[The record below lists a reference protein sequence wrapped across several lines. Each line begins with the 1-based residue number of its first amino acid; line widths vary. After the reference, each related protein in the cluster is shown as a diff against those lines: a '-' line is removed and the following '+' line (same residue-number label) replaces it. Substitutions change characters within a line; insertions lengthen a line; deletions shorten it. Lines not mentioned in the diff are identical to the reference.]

1 LLIDGFSY
9 RFFFVP
15 LQVNFIIMGK
25 LTIHTINYLRT
36 GYEENDITPEDYT
49 SAILEYD
56 DQGNVISENTYN
68 PDATLLSA
76 TTTEYDDNHHPLLVK
91 NYDGEG
97 MLCEQVSSIYE
108 DGRLVEQ
115 KQCYGEGMPEYT
127 TRLVYENDRLLRRDC
142 YDEDEFSY
150 TERVFTYNDKGQL
163 VKDVEYDEDGNE
175 LYVTTMEYDENGRV
189 NVRVRDEV
197 QQHDRRTVN
206 FEYDEQGRKIKDLI
220 YNYDEALIAKVYYRY
235 DSENHLLEQEEE
247 DLDHYRL
254 TIYEYEGNNVVKI
267 SAYGKEKNLLSYTT
281 YTYDAEGRV
290 LTQDAYS
297 NDEVNP
303 SVCRLMNHTDY
314 TRA

>member
-1 LLIDGFSY
+1 
-9 RFFFVP
+9 
-15 LQVNFIIMGK
+15 MGK

-36 GYEENDITPEDYT
+36 GYEENDITPEDYI

-56 DQGNVISENTYN
+56 NQGNLISENTYN

-76 TTTEYDDNHHPLLVK
+76 TVTEYDENQHPVLVK

-97 MLCEQVSSIYE
+97 MLCEQVRSVYE

-127 TRLVYENDRLLRRDC
+127 TRLVYENDRLVRRDC

-150 TERVFTYNDKGQL
+150 TERAFTYNEKGQL
-163 VKDVEYDEDGNE
+163 IKDVEYDEDGQE
-175 LYVTTMEYDENGRV
+175 MYVTTMQYDENGRV
-189 NVRVRDEV
+189 VVRVRDEV
-197 QQHDRRTVN
+197 QQKDRRTVN

-220 YNYDEALIAKVYYRY
+220 YNYDEALIAKIYSRY
-235 DSENHLLEQEEE
+235 DDQNHLVEQEEE

-254 TIYEYEGNNVVKI
+254 TTYEYEGNNMVKI
-267 SAYGKEKNLLSYTT
+267 SAFDKEKNLLSYNT
-281 YTYDAEGRV
+281 YTYDSEGRV

-297 NDEVNP
+297 SDEVNP
-303 SVCRLMNHTDY
+303 SVCRLVNHTEY
-314 TRA
+314 TRE